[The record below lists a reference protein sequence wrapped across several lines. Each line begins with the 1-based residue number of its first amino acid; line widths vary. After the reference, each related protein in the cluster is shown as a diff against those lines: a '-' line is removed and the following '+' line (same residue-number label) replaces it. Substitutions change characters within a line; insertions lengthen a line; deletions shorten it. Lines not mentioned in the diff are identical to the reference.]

1 MNHSPAHP
9 LAHSFNSSISFVFLS
24 QGDVDTNGHV
34 DNMACFL
41 SPGVVAVHCVAD
53 AAEDR
58 EQHRRSEAAVAY
70 LEAATD
76 AAGRPLRIV
85 RILAPRNLVL
95 TAAECLGLD
104 DEGVGEEGGDEK
116 EAKKKK
122 NKKEGNGGDKTSSN
136 GDGNNHVERRPGD
149 KLPGSYLNFYVCNG
163 AVVVPQFGDAERDAA
178 ALTAL
183 REHFGGSREVIGF
196 RADYS
201 RLILCGGGN
210 IHCVTAQQP
219 QPLRE

>member
-1 MNHSPAHP
+1 
-9 LAHSFNSSISFVFLS
+9 
-24 QGDVDTNGHV
+24 
-34 DNMACFL
+34 MACFL

-104 DEGVGEEGGDEK
+104 DEGWRGGWGREGGEEEK
-116 EAKKKK
+116 TRRGMAATKPAATATAII
-122 NKKEGNGGDKTSSN
+122 TSS
-136 GDGNNHVERRPGD
+136 DGPATSF
-149 KLPGSYLNFYVCNG
+149 P
-163 AVVVPQFGDAERDAA
+163 AA
-178 ALTAL
+178 T
-183 REHFGGSREVIGF
+183 
-196 RADYS
+196 
-201 RLILCGGGN
+201 
-210 IHCVTAQQP
+210 
-219 QPLRE
+219 